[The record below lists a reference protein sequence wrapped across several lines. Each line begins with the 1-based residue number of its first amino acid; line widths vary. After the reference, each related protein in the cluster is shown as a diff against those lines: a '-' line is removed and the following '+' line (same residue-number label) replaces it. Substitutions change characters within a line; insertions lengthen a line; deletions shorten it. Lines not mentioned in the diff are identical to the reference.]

1 MHISNTLIYMY
12 SAGGVPDLAF
22 TVFDKM
28 LERDVV
34 SWTSIIDGLVDNDKP
49 VKAIAL
55 FEHMLENDVE
65 FNEATVVSVLRACA
79 DTGALSMDRK
89 VHDLVKE
96 KKLISLNGKVSTAL
110 IDMYA
115 KCGCIDGAKEVFSET
130 MNKDVVTWTAMI
142 AGLAIHGQC
151 KEATDLFD
159 KMKGLEIKPDE
170 RTLTALLSAYRNG
183 HMVSEGLACFRT
195 MKNKYKIR
203 PKMQHYG
210 CVIDMLAQAGH
221 LDNCMDGIMISNPF
235 RWIIAAD

>member
-1 MHISNTLIYMY
+1 MHISNALIHMY

-22 TVFDKM
+22 KVFDKM

-79 DTGALSMDRK
+79 DTGALSMGRK

-96 KKLISLNGKVSTAL
+96 KKLISLNGKVSTTL

-130 MNKDVVTWTAMI
+130 VNKDVVTWTAMI

-159 KMKGLEIKPDE
+159 KMKGLEIKPM
-170 RTLTALLSAYRNG
+170 RG
-183 HMVSEGLACFRT
+183 H
-195 MKNKYKIR
+195 
-203 PKMQHYG
+203 
-210 CVIDMLAQAGH
+210 
-221 LDNCMDGIMISNPF
+221 
-235 RWIIAAD
+235 